1 MTARIFDEKIA
12 LVTGAAAGIG
22 RATALA
28 FAREGAKVI
37 VSDVDDVGGKETLAA
52 IQKLGGQGIYVHADV
67 SSLDEVDALF
77 DTLTKTYGRLDFA
90 CNNAGIEGAQA
101 KTGDC
106 TLENWRRTIGINL
119 DGVFYCMRRELELM
133 VPAGHGSIINMSS
146 IAGKQGFP
154 NLSAYVASKHAV
166 VGLSKSAAL
175 EYAPIGVRINVICPG
190 VIDTPMVQRTTQ
202 QSEEATRQYVAMQP
216 VGRMGQPDEIADAVI
231 WLCSQKAS
239 FITGA
244 AIPIDGGFLAG

>member
-1 MTARIFDEKIA
+1 MSDRNFEGKIA

-28 FAREGAKVI
+28 FAREGAKVV
-37 VSDVDDVGGKETLAA
+37 VSDVDDAGGEQTLAA
-52 IQKLGGQGIYVHADV
+52 IQQMGGEGIYVHADV
-67 SSLDEVDALF
+67 SSLEEVDALF
-77 DTLTKTYGRLDFA
+77 ETLKKTYGSLDYA

-133 VPAGHGSIINMSS
+133 APAQSGSIINMSS

-166 VGLSKSAAL
+166 IGLTKSAAL
-175 EYAPIGVRINVICPG
+175 EYAPLGVRINAICPG

-202 QSEEATRQYVAMQP
+202 QSEEATRQYVGMQP
-216 VGRMGQPDEIADAVI
+216 VGRMGNPEEIADAVI
-231 WLCSQKAS
+231 WLSSEKAS
-239 FITGA
+239 FVTGV

>member
-166 VGLSKSAAL
+166 IGLSKSAAL